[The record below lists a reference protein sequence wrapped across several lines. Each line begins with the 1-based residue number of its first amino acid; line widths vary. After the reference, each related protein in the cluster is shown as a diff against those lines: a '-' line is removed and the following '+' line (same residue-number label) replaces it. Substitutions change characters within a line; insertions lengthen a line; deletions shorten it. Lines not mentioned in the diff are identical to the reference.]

1 MNRRYVRIVGLVG
14 ILVWMAFT
22 VSVLKTNRDLFQNLQ
37 SYQQLFK
44 DAEKQTTRIT
54 EEKRRWEDK
63 YARTLESWLEW
74 QISSRLNGDATRVE
88 SIVLGKNDQGIAN
101 VAGGGSQKRYS
112 FRFAFDRNNTALLT
126 DLQPLE

>member
-1 MNRRYVRIVGLVG
+1 MNWRYARIVGLVG
-14 ILVWMAFT
+14 ILVWGAFT
-22 VSVLKTNRDLFQNLQ
+22 VLVVKTNRELFQDLQ
-37 SYQQLFK
+37 SHQQLLK

-63 YARTLESWLEW
+63 YTRTLESWLEW
-74 QISSRLNGDATRVE
+74 QIQSRLNDDATRVE
-88 SIVLGKNDQGIAN
+88 SIVLEKNDEGIAY
-101 VAGGGSQKRYS
+101 VAEGGSQKRYS